1 MNWKNIIQS
10 EHSEIVSDGIIDVV
24 NGQGNVEYA
33 NQVEGI
39 LTVNLYVS
47 IPEDT
52 SSEFKKDVI
61 VASLIESGYNE
72 LKEFNWYDSKSESYN
87 SPWERNTS
95 WEFTS
100 EEAID
105 IAKQTG
111 LIPHGRDIFG
121 TVEVSVNIDVPL
133 NWSEEEIKYTCIGQ
147 LLKNGFENVLYVDWA
162 YVV

>member
-100 EEAID
+100 EEEAVTSSP
-105 IAKQTG
+105 A
-111 LIPHGRDIFG
+111 
-121 TVEVSVNIDVPL
+121 
-133 NWSEEEIKYTCIGQ
+133 
-147 LLKNGFENVLYVDWA
+147 
-162 YVV
+162 